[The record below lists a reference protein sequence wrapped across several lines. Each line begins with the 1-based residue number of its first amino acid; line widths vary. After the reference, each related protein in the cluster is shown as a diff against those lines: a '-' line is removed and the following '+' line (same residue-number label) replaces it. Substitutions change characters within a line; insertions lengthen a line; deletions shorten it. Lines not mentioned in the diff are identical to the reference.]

1 MKKIWIALMILFCL
15 PAVHL
20 ARAEKVVEHQ
30 VNKGNIS
37 KMFSYYDDDHLLMKT
52 EAIFS
57 GEEIVKIITFYDR
70 KRKKKERME
79 TYFTEKFAKEN
90 GVFRNT
96 VYYDGEERKIR
107 DESLAKNT
115 NILRIVTLYNP
126 AGKKISQENFFTE
139 KVAGEKG
146 FDRGIRIYDPA
157 TQRVEREE
165 FYLKNVLVGAKGA
178 SGQTK
183 ALQESS
189 SPIITGEVPH
199 LKEGGVPK
207 SARMASSIAVF
218 PAFLSEPV
226 ILSDRAILP
235 ARLESGLNINQLSQA
250 QYAGAVTSAKET
262 IRFLSGAASP
272 RRQQIFEA
280 QWAPL
285 YDDPNPALNL
295 YLNKVNPLLLSYATL
310 HQAMGRVGLEHDQAM
325 DAARDAASKGNE
337 DGALT
342 ALSILHQKQLMMASL
357 LKQMESV
364 AGQIQLQGKPPE
376 PRQAKA
382 RAKQRHQKAVAR
394 LLPVEEEGEIDG
406 FWMSDEKWTYSIHTG
421 MGTSQI
427 STTTHTFSPSFFLK
441 KVKKID
447 ERLDIY
453 FVRDF
458 FPKPYG
464 NGEPGERQSLIV
476 LEREEG
482 GGYAQYADMDY
493 PEGRQSYLASGGYIR
508 YQAEW
513 FPFETV
519 RQKDGSIGLAKTGK
533 VKYAT
538 WTPERLSPEL
548 ERLAKMSPDQLIGLV
563 LAKRPKLS
571 MKELVKAHR
580 AGMEQFKA
588 ALAGPRETLKPSKP
602 ASPAVTAATQQPPQ
616 KIIQKP
622 VPKGDSEQQERIREK
637 EALIDFFRN
646 DIRSLEQQLKTNPGQ
661 AETIRWLIMNRKSDI
676 ILEQDRIREIQTGEF
691 LRSRTPFDDHCL
703 AQIVVSAQKEVS
715 RLATAN
721 RNYRAAVALIGKLPY
736 EEQQQAWKT
745 LETTVKSG
753 GSTDPEVIGR
763 LKNALRDKYQGRI
776 DQDAAK
782 AEERMLDADDLVT
795 RAEKVKGSADAAV
808 GLLSLVTPGGRTID
822 KVYRSFTGSI
832 DAATDPDA
840 SATGG
845 VVQAGLNVLEVWTGD
860 ILEKTR
866 FKAWKDS
873 LSAMT
878 SGLNATQK
886 EYQKARK
893 EGKEKPA
900 TEAVAQGLST
910 GIWSYITGKSG
921 DRLVESG
928 GANGLIVDQCI
939 QTVNSAPGTVN
950 ALLRWEPG
958 QDEIPGV
965 DKLLAQGAITD
976 LEYLQRQFQVPMVVS
991 PAAGRDGAAEPPL
1004 IANQR
1009 KRAVVSSQQ
1018 IEKILLPELQRQS
1031 KKAGSKAE
1039 GESVQQDIQHWT
1051 DLGGILKQTGDSASD
1066 PVTGERLME
1075 YLTGGRSVGDVIAE
1089 IEKIAAGLQR
1099 KKP

>member
-1 MKKIWIALMILFCL
+1 MKKILIALTIFFCL
-15 PAVHL
+15 PAAYL
-20 ARAEKVVEHQ
+20 AHAEKVVEHQ

-37 KMFSYYDDDHLLMKT
+37 KMLSYYDDDHLLMKT

-107 DESLAKNT
+107 DESLAKDM
-115 NILRIVTLYNP
+115 NILRIVTFYDP
-126 AGKKISQENFFTE
+126 AGKRISQENYFTE

-157 TQRVEREE
+157 TQKVAREE
-165 FYLKNVLVGAKGA
+165 FYLKNVLVG
-178 SGQTK
+178 TK
-183 ALQESS
+183 AGTGSIQPAPEIASAKTAGESLFS
-189 SPIITGEVPH
+189 GE
-199 LKEGGVPK
+199 GADPK
-207 SARMASSIAVF
+207 SVLMMSNTAV
-218 PAFLSEPV
+218 PDFLSTPV
-226 ILSDRAILP
+226 ALSDRAILP
-235 ARLESGLNINQLSQA
+235 ARLETGLNINQLSQA

-272 RRQQIFEA
+272 RREQMFEA

-285 YDDPNPALNL
+285 YDDPNPVLNL

-310 HQAMGRVGLEHDQAM
+310 HQAMGRLGLEHDQAM

-337 DGALT
+337 SGAVT
-342 ALSILHQKQLMMASL
+342 ALSILRQKQLMMASL

-376 PRQAKA
+376 PRQAKT
-382 RAKQRHQKAVAR
+382 RAKQRHQKALAR

-406 FWMSDEKWTYSIHTG
+406 FWMSDEKWTYYIHTG
-421 MGTSQI
+421 MGTSQLR
-427 STTTHTFSPSFFLK
+427 TTTHTFSPSFFLK

-513 FPFETV
+513 FPFETI

-548 ERLAKMSPDQLIGLV
+548 ERLAKMSSDQLIGLV

-588 ALAGPRETLKPSKP
+588 ALADPRETLKPAKP
-602 ASPAVTAATQQPPQ
+602 APPTVTAATQPPQ
-616 KIIQKP
+616 KIIQKS
-622 VPKGDSEQQERIREK
+622 VPKEDSERQEKIREK
-637 EALIDFFRN
+637 EALITFFQN

-715 RLATAN
+715 RLAAAN
-721 RNYRAAVALIGKLPY
+721 RNYRAAVAIIGKLPY
-736 EEQQQAWKT
+736 EEQQLAWKT

-763 LKNALRDKYQGRI
+763 LKDALRNKYQGKI
-776 DQDAAK
+776 DLDAAK

-808 GLLSLVTPGGRTID
+808 GLLSLVTPGGQTID

-832 DAATDPDA
+832 DAATDPEA

-866 FKAWKDS
+866 FKTWKDS

-900 TEAVAQGLST
+900 TEAVAQGFST

-921 DRLVESG
+921 DRLVESA

-939 QTVNSAPGTVN
+939 QAVNDAPGTVN
-950 ALLRWEPG
+950 SLLRREPG

-976 LEYLQRQFQVPMVVS
+976 LEYLQRQFQVPMVV
-991 PAAGRDGAAEPPL
+991 PPIAGRDGAAEPQL
-1004 IANQR
+1004 LVNTR
-1009 KRAVVSSQQ
+1009 KKATVSSRQ
-1018 IEKILLPELQRQS
+1018 IENIILPELQRQS
-1031 KKAGSKAE
+1031 RKAGSKAA
-1039 GESVQQDIQHWT
+1039 GESLQQDIQHWT
-1051 DLGGILKQTGDSASD
+1051 DLGGILKQAGNSSSG
-1066 PVTGERLME
+1066 PVAGERLMQ
-1075 YLTGGRSVGDVIAE
+1075 YSTGGRSVGEVIAE
-1089 IEKIAAGLQR
+1089 IDRIVAGLQR
-1099 KKP
+1099 VQQ